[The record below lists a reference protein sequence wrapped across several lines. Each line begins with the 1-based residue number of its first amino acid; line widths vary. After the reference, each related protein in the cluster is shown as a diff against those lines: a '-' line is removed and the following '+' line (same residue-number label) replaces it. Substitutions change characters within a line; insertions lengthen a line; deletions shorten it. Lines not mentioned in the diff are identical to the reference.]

1 MKKFFAA
8 MISLTILFFNLRV
21 FAATGEPEIL
31 ATSAILIEATTGRVI
46 YEKNPDEQRPPAS
59 LTKMMTG
66 ILALENLK
74 LHDKTTITSEAIAV
88 DYSVLGLAPGDV
100 IAIDELTAGTMS
112 VSDNVGAYALAQA
125 VSGNIP
131 AFSEL
136 MNAKAKK
143 IGCNSTHFANP
154 HGLPGSDNHYSTARD
169 LSKIAAYCMRNPE
182 FRKIVGTKIKTV
194 YWTSPSDKKIDA
206 QNTNELL
213 QKNYDGITGIKT
225 GFTKAAGNCL
235 AASATRNG
243 IDLIAIVLNSPTENS
258 RFDDAEK
265 LLDYGF
271 AKIKT
276 VHKTKKERIERK
288 IFVRGGKKGT
298 VLVGAEE
305 DLEFPVLEGED
316 EKLIGISYDVPKF
329 IDAGIEPGKV
339 VGEAVLKYDGK
350 KVASVPIY
358 TREEVSPGFSIASML
373 ADIFEPV
380 ITCHPGIEKFFAA

>member
-8 MISLTILFFNLRV
+8 IISLTILFFNLRV
-21 FAATGEPEIL
+21 FAAAGEPDIL

-74 LHDKTTITSEAIAV
+74 LHDKTTITPEAIAV

-100 IAIDELTAGTMS
+100 IAIEELTGGTLS

-136 MNAKAKK
+136 MNAKAKE

-154 HGLPGSDNHYSTARD
+154 HGLPDSNHYSTARD
-169 LSKIAAYCMRNPE
+169 LSKIAVYCMKNPE

-194 YWTSPSDKKIDA
+194 YWTSPPNKKTDT

-243 IDLIAIVLNSPTENS
+243 IDLIAIVLNSENENS

-276 VHKTKKERIERK
+276 VHKTKKERVERK

-316 EKLIGISYDVPKF
+316 EKLMEISYDVPKF
-329 IDAGIEPGKV
+329 IDAGIETGKV
-339 VGEAVLKYDGK
+339 VGEAILKYDGK
-350 KVASVPIY
+350 KIASVPIY
-358 TREEVSPGFSIASML
+358 AREDVLPGFSIASML
-373 ADIFEPV
+373 ADIFEPL
-380 ITCHPGIEKFFAA
+380 IKSSPGIEKFFAA